1 MKTFDE
7 YIERIKINTVPGP
20 IRIHPRGGDEGGVD
34 FSSLKKKE
42 FFSCSSLSLSVCVHM
57 CVIKHS
63 KIDDIIEQVK

>member
-42 FFSCSSLSLSVCVHM
+42 YKKYWSTFLC
-57 CVIKHS
+57 
-63 KIDDIIEQVK
+63 